1 MWSRVR
7 DFVEGKEKQ
16 MYDLVG
22 LHRLS
27 IKHTRKMP
35 LGDNRKIIN
44 KTFINDKWAKT
55 LDNGKTFEPSKT

>member
-16 MYDLVG
+16 MFDLDG

-35 LGDNRKIIN
+35 LGDNN
-44 KTFINDKWAKT
+44 KQNF
-55 LDNGKTFEPSKT
+55 S